1 MKTKQKFRDP
11 IQVRSQFIFPKLQIF
26 YPIAYMIEPLYADN
40 TITEEL
46 RNAKSN
52 QNIRG

>member
-1 MKTKQKFRDP
+1 MW
-11 IQVRSQFIFPKLQIF
+11 VRPQFIIPNLPII
-26 YPIAYMIEPLYADN
+26 YPITYMGEFLYSGN

-52 QNIRG
+52 